1 MEKYRTTG
9 RLIIL
14 SLVTSLQ
21 ERQRHGRFAL
31 QFLFAALHGQHLD
44 HSFERKLLSKGR
56 KLQLTLGPI

>member
-21 ERQRHGRFAL
+21 ERQRHRQFAL
-31 QFLFAALHGQHLD
+31 KFLFATIKNVNFLL
-44 HSFERKLLSKGR
+44 RKHNKS
-56 KLQLTLGPI
+56 